1 MKIGKESQI
10 AIVSSLYVAA
20 QMLADITAV
29 RVVMLGSFAVDA
41 GTFVYPFTFTL
52 RDMVHKV
59 AGIKV
64 ARVLIVVAAIVNL
77 LMALFFQFVAM
88 LPPDMRV
95 GSQEEF
101 GMVLAPLWR
110 IVWASII
117 AEIVSEFTDGEIYQR
132 WVDKIGTRYQWVRV
146 LVSNSVSV
154 PLDSILFVTIAFYG
168 VFPNEVLLGILVA
181 NIVIKFIVTLVSM
194 PWIYAVKGE

>member
-132 WVDKIGTRYQWVRV
+132 WVNKVGTRYQWVRV

-181 NIVIKFIVTLVSM
+181 NIVIKFVVTLVSM

>member
-132 WVDKIGTRYQWVRV
+132 WVNKIGTRYQWARV